1 MAKRK
6 HIASIV
12 SKKYENWE
20 KGFVDSFWS
29 KVSYTK
35 LDYKREPFNNK
46 SDIKKWR
53 SQGYT
58 QDHSLVICVI

>member
-1 MAKRK
+1 MEKQIDYVLVNYGMEEMAKRK

-35 LDYKREPFNNK
+35 LDYKRESF
-46 SDIKKWR
+46 
-53 SQGYT
+53 Q
-58 QDHSLVICVI
+58 Q

>member
-53 SQGYT
+53 IKIYT
-58 QDHSLVICVI
+58 RSFRIL